1 MVDLKRLQV
10 SKTRSLIVTRHF
22 VRRGVGVM
30 DGSCGSSVEA
40 SHVLYT
46 MSFTVTRHGACW
58 LVIVACGGSWSWAW
72 VAPRKKVNTA
82 TLSEARRK
90 YILASLNSDGGCRN
104 KKMSQCNKSFGSN
117 TFIHHTGLSSV
128 EKVPRRKKSSAKK
141 NDNTFQL
148 SEI

>member
-1 MVDLKRLQV
+1 MSQVSYSCPCIFVIQFAASGVLLGLFRGATVIWESPMVDLKRLQV

-90 YILASLNSDGGCRN
+90 YILASLN
-104 KKMSQCNKSFGSN
+104 
-117 TFIHHTGLSSV
+117 
-128 EKVPRRKKSSAKK
+128 
-141 NDNTFQL
+141 
-148 SEI
+148 